1 MDYERHIYKIFLPVL
16 DYESIRLYLSYK
28 FPYEKQEVLRHII
41 SSAVIIVR
49 EKIHYE
55 QEIKKIT
62 EPYCSVNYY
71 HSLQRTRGLYSR
83 DN

>member
-55 QEIKKIT
+55 QEIKKNNRTLLFCELLSQFT
-62 EPYCSVNYY
+62 EN
-71 HSLQRTRGLYSR
+71 
-83 DN
+83 